1 MSLNSP
7 DRNLVNRYLGGDLS
21 GIELENF
28 RKMMQDDDAFKA
40 EVNFQH
46 LLRSGILFSKED
58 ELKKIILAT
67 IRFRKTHVP
76 YALKLIF
83 TFIVVTTL
91 GITLWFYIGKDSL
104 THRKVDLLF
113 PFLSKEKDK
122 NAEKKITKDKVADE
136 YSRPVT
142 TDSMAVNSVNQNSN
156 EDLTATGEP
165 AEDENKLSSND
176 STSHVNSE
184 DKDIVIKKDQL
195 MISVSLPVNEK
206 ITEKKL
212 QENMQ
217 ANATENV
224 VQKLNPAANIPEGRD
239 EVTANMEVEFWVSPV
254 NYRGY
259 KMTKNKLLLFGI
271 EEPDGVKLFR
281 SNDVLYMKYNND
293 FFHLVNTFEF
303 LSYQRLKETDVPLAI
318 RQ

>member
-7 DRNLVNRYLGGDLS
+7 DRNLVNRYLSGDLS

-28 RKMMQDDDAFKA
+28 REMMQDDVAFKA

-46 LLRSGILFSKED
+46 LLRSGILFSKEE
-58 ELKKIILAT
+58 ELKKRILTA
-67 IRFRKTHVP
+67 IGFRKAHVP
-76 YALKLIF
+76 YALKLIV
-83 TFIVVTTL
+83 TFIVVTTF
-91 GITLWFYIGKDSL
+91 GITFWFYIGKDSA

-122 NAEKKITKDKVADE
+122 NAEKKVARDKIASE
-136 YSRPVT
+136 YPKAVPIDS
-142 TDSMAVNSVNQNSN
+142 TDVNSMSQNSN
-156 EDLTATGEP
+156 ENSAATSELI
-165 AEDENKLSSND
+165 EDENKLSSND
-176 STSHVNSE
+176 DTSRVNNE
-184 DKDIVIKKDQL
+184 DNDIVIKKDQL
-195 MISVSLPVNEK
+195 LISLSLPVNEK
-206 ITEKKL
+206 TTEKKL
-212 QENMQ
+212 QENVQ
-217 ANATENV
+217 VSATENV
-224 VQKLNPAANIPEGRD
+224 VQKLNPAANIPEGRE
-239 EVTANMEVEFWVSPV
+239 EVTANIEVEFWVSPV

-303 LSYQRLKETDVPLAI
+303 LSYQRLKETDIPLAI
-318 RQ
+318 KQ